1 MKITIK
7 EKNELIRFFN
17 NNTYIDEEDGW
28 RKGDLYWNNDMF
40 EYCGLEINV
49 NPNETK
55 ERCYEYEFRFGDD
68 YDFKWYFTKDWCDTL
83 KSKLDRILND

>member
-28 RKGDLYWNNDMF
+28 RNGDLYWNNEMF
-40 EYCGLEINV
+40 EYCGTTLSV
-49 NPNETK
+49 NPNETL

-68 YDFKWYFTKDWCDTL
+68 YDGKWYFTKDWCDTL